1 MSMLDELMS
10 SLQGG
15 GISQMS
21 RSVGVGEKEVSSVVG
36 GALPALMG
44 ALTKNSGSV
53 DGASALLGA
62 LDRDHD
68 GSILD
73 DVAGFL
79 GSAGSADAGAGILR
93 HALGPRQARIETALS
108 RTSGVDQAAVGK
120 ILAMVA
126 PLVMGALGR
135 ARRQQRFDAS
145 GLAGM
150 LDRERTVARQKS
162 PQAVD
167 MLTRLLDADDDGS
180 ILDDLAQ
187 KGSGLLGSL
196 FK

>member
-1 MSMLDELMS
+1 MGGLTRNSQSPEGAS
-10 SLQGG
+10 SLL
-15 GISQMS
+15 
-21 RSVGVGEKEVSSVVG
+21 
-36 GALPALMG
+36 A
-44 ALTKNSGSV
+44 
-53 DGASALLGA
+53 A

-79 GSAGSADAGAGILR
+79 GSPESADAGTGILR
-93 HALGPRQARIETALS
+93 HTFGEREQRVETALS
-108 RTSGVDQAAVGK
+108 RSTGVDPAAVGK

-126 PLVMGALGR
+126 PVVLGALGR
-135 ARRQQRFDAS
+135 AKRQQGLDAP
-145 GLAGM
+145 GLASM
-150 LDRERTVARQKS
+150 LGQERELARQRS

-180 ILDDLAQ
+180 VMDEVTQ
-187 KGSGLLGSL
+187 MGSKLLGSL